1 MHEERQLLKGE
12 VEVEVDK
19 KRFKKMFPHL
29 AKEMEV
35 KEHGVAITSVRSDAQ
50 TAEEAS
56 SEKFAGYIPDV
67 IDFIRRCDNEQQA
80 KEIINYME
88 KRGEINREYAQR
100 LRKQLKE
107 KGVRSFGSKKEDGY
121 YLKCS
126 DVKK

>member
-1 MHEERQLLKGE
+1 M
-12 VEVEVDK
+12 EVDK
-19 KRFKKMFPHL
+19 KKFKKMFPHL

-50 TAEEAS
+50 TAEKAT
-56 SEKFAGYIPDV
+56 SEKFAGYIPDI

-88 KRGEINREYAQR
+88 KRGKISGEYAQR
-100 LRKQLKE
+100 LRKQLKR

-121 YLKCS
+121 YHLLTVDGS
-126 DVKK
+126 G

>member
-29 AKEMEV
+29 AKEMGV

-50 TAEEAS
+50 TAEKAS
-56 SEKFAGYIPDV
+56 SEKFTGYMPDI

-88 KRGEINREYAQR
+88 KRGEISREYAQR

-107 KGVRSFGSKKEDGY
+107 KGVRSFGPKKEDGH
-121 YLKCS
+121 YLKLS